1 MNRQNFLQT
10 GGFPL
15 ETDTLDA
22 MQTAYGLFNALG
34 AIAGDKAIIKGCEVN
49 GSTVANG
56 VVYLN
61 GEVFEFRGGAV
72 QSTVRVIQ
80 EVSSKQFENGQAK
93 EVLYTRYVT
102 FASGTGAINWS
113 DFKRAGTL
121 LDLASRIL
129 PPNTNP
135 QLYSGAI
142 ANIPTG
148 WQLCDGTNGTPD
160 LRGRFI
166 VGYHPTDTDYNA
178 IGKTGG
184 EKTHTLTVNE
194 MPNHNHGGFTS
205 HAGSH
210 THTMTFQSGGSSGG
224 GGTDLQPG
232 ANNNETKT
240 TSSSGNHN
248 HTISGEGGGAAH
260 ENRPPYYT
268 LAYIIYT
275 GN

>member
-1 MNRQNFLQT
+1 MNTIHFNQT
-10 GGFPL
+10 GGFRL
-15 ETDTLDA
+15 STNILDA
-22 MQTAYGLFNALG
+22 LQSGLALLG
-34 AIAGDKAIIKGCEVN
+34 GLGEMAGDKTILQGCEQV
-49 GSTVANG
+49 GANITDG
-56 VVYLN
+56 IVYLN
-61 GEVFEFRGGAV
+61 GEAFVFKGGAPLASV
-72 QSTVRVIQ
+72 KIYEAATQKI
-80 EVSSKQFENGQAK
+80 FENG
-93 EVLYTRYVT
+93 VLKDVVIERWVG
-102 FASGTGAINWS
+102 FGSGTGAIPWS
-113 DFKRAGTL
+113 DFVRIDTL
-121 LDLASRIL
+121 KNLKSRIL

-135 QLYSGAI
+135 QLYSGSVAS
-142 ANIPTG
+142 IPTG

-166 VGYHPTDTDYNA
+166 VGYHSTDTDYNA

-194 MPNHNHGGFTS
+194 MPNHNHGGFTN

-210 THTMTFQSGGSSGG
+210 THTMTFKTGSSSGG

-232 ANNNETKT
+232 TTVNETKT